1 MSLSRL
7 VLCLV
12 AAAVVGFLALPASAQ
27 PSALTPVHVGVLG
40 NDDMVAVLYAQKTGM
55 YAKAGLDVQIDKS
68 SPNGSAIAAAVAAGS
83 YEIGK
88 ASAPALIDAHVKGL
102 PFVVI
107 GTAAVYERAH
117 PYVALI
123 VLKDSPIKSLR
134 DIKDGTYGISFVHD
148 GAQLSMLKA
157 MGRDSPLLK
166 SVQFIELPMSA
177 SAAAVEQGRIAGGEA
192 SYPPLQAAMDT
203 GKFRLVPIYDALGD
217 GYSFSVWFTTQD
229 YIKQHADVVKTFQR
243 VTAESAHFTNTHPAA
258 TAQMLSDF
266 TGVPFA
272 TIQRMPRVHNGT
284 GITPAEL
291 APWINAEAEFGYI
304 TKVFPASELID
315 PTLANNP

>member
-1 MSLSRL
+1 MSMRRF
-7 VLCLV
+7 VLAL
-12 AAAVVGFLALPASAQ
+12 AIAAVSTFPAARATAQ
-27 PSALTPVHVGVLG
+27 PSAMTPVHVGVLG
-40 NDDMVAVLYAQKTGM
+40 NDDMVSVLYAQKTGM

-68 SPNGSAIAAAVAAGS
+68 SQNGSAIAAAVAAGS
-83 YEIGK
+83 YDIGK
-88 ASAPALIDAHVKGL
+88 ASAPALIDAHIKGL

-123 VLKDSPIKSLR
+123 VPKDSPIKSVH

-148 GAQLSMLKA
+148 GAQLSMSKA
-157 MGRDSPLLK
+157 IGRDDPALK
-166 SVQFIELPMSA
+166 SVQFVELPMSA

-229 YIKQHADVVKTFQR
+229 YIKKHADVVKTFQR
-243 VTAESAHFTNTHPAA
+243 VTAQSARYTNAHHAA
-258 TAQMLSDF
+258 TAQMLSEF
-266 TGVPFA
+266 TGVPLA
-272 TIQRMPRVHNGT
+272 TIRRMPRVRNGA
-284 GITPAEL
+284 GIAPVQL
-291 APWINAEAEFGYI
+291 QPWINAEAEFGYI
-304 TKVFPASELID
+304 TKFFPASELID